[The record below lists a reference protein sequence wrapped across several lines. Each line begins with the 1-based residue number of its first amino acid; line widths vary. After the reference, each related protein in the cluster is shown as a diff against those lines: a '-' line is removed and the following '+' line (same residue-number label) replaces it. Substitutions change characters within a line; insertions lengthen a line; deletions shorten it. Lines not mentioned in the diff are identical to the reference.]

1 MKVLAFGEI
10 LWDVINGVEHFGG
23 APFNFAAH
31 MAQCGHE
38 TFMVSRLGMD
48 ELGDRAFRKASEHK
62 VRTDFIQRDKKYPTG
77 VVDVTLA
84 NGQPDYFIRENTAY
98 DHISDEVVAQISQHR
113 FDLFYFGSL
122 AQRNAHSAKTLIR
135 ILQDNEFRHVFYDV
149 NLRKNGFTEDIIH
162 RSLSACTIFKLNED
176 EVTVVSQMFTGGATS
191 PDAFCRSLKARFS
204 NIKLIIITASEKG
217 CFVYKDTLTQV
228 PGTRVEVADAV
239 GAGDAFSASFM

>member
-10 LWDVINGVEHFGG
+10 LWDVINGVEHLGG

-84 NGQPDYFIRENTAY
+84 NGQPDYFIPGQSEGVHERSAEGVASANG
-98 DHISDEVVAQISQHR
+98 ISHLHTRPWYLCECILVNETSFLRCGDNDE
-113 FDLFYFGSL
+113 FD
-122 AQRNAHSAKTLIR
+122 I
-135 ILQDNEFRHVFYDV
+135 
-149 NLRKNGFTEDIIH
+149 
-162 RSLSACTIFKLNED
+162 
-176 EVTVVSQMFTGGATS
+176 
-191 PDAFCRSLKARFS
+191 
-204 NIKLIIITASEKG
+204 
-217 CFVYKDTLTQV
+217 
-228 PGTRVEVADAV
+228 
-239 GAGDAFSASFM
+239 